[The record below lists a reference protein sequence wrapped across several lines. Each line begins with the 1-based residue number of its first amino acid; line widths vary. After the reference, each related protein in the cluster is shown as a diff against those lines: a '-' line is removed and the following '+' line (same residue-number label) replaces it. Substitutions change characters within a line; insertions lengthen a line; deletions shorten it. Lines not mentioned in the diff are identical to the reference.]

1 MSTEKSRDN
10 RVIFGVSLLAL
21 IGACLCVFL
30 CICLLAGVGVA
41 LGFNELPVY
50 LDSPIYY

>member
-30 CICLLAGVGVA
+30 CVCLLAGIGVA
-41 LGFNELPVY
+41 WGFNELPVY
-50 LDSPIYY
+50 MDPIYY

>member
-21 IGACLCVFL
+21 IGVCLCVFL
-30 CICLLAGVGVA
+30 CIILLTGIGVA
-41 LGFNELPVY
+41 LGFNELP
-50 LDSPIYY
+50 LNIDPIYY

>member
-30 CICLLAGVGVA
+30 CVCLLAGICVA

-50 LDSPIYY
+50 MDPIYY

>member
-1 MSTEKSRDN
+1 MSTEKSRDH
-10 RVIFGVSLLAL
+10 RVIFGVSLLVL

-30 CICLLAGVGVA
+30 CICLIAGVGVA

-50 LDSPIYY
+50 MDPIYY

>member
-50 LDSPIYY
+50 LDPPNYY

>member
-50 LDSPIYY
+50 LAPPIYY